1 VGARSA
7 GAVVIS
13 VLVSALAT
21 AMAPAGP
28 ASSLDCDRSVGSCPA
43 LLHEQE
49 AAAANQASL
58 TGVDQQLAYT
68 IGAVAA
74 LAQVVSDLQHKVE
87 QQQARVKTTAGR
99 LEALARQLRFTQ
111 ADVDRTQAELV
122 IHQQL
127 LYQRVRGLDK
137 AGGISYLE
145 LIVTSNTFTQLVN
158 RVSTI
163 DRVIGGDQR
172 LVEELRVDRSRI
184 QRLHEQVERA
194 RAEQQQLLSQQQQ
207 DLVQLTRQQQ
217 AERDAY
223 AAQAALQAQLE
234 TREQALQVEKASIG
248 AHLQTLQADYQREL
262 SSLMSQRQG
271 GGASVGGS
279 FSIDTDLRRLP
290 QVDPG
295 ALDAYFSGTPFAGL
309 GAGFVAAGRRYGVN
323 PLYLVAH
330 AIEES
335 AFGNSQI
342 AQGKNNLFG
351 IAAYDSNPD
360 AARSFSSFQACIDFE
375 AQFVR
380 QDYLDPQGA
389 FYHGSTLRGMNV
401 SYATDPRWARN
412 IAAIYLTLPG
422 GLSAA

>member
-1 VGARSA
+1 
-7 GAVVIS
+7 VVIS
-13 VLVSALAT
+13 ALVSALVLT
-21 AMAPAGP
+21 GFGQAGSV
-28 ASSLDCDRSVGSCPA
+28 SSVDCDRSVSSCPA

-58 TGVDQQLAYT
+58 AGVDQQIAFS

-74 LAQVVSDLQHKVE
+74 LAQVVSELQGKVE
-87 QQQARVKTTAGR
+87 QQQAKVNATGAR
-99 LEALARQLRFTQ
+99 LDALARQLRFTQ
-111 ADVDRTQAELV
+111 ADVERTQAELV

-137 AGGISYLE
+137 AGSISYLE
-145 LIVTSNTFTQLVN
+145 VLVTSNSFTELVN
-158 RVSTI
+158 RISTI

-172 LVEELRVDRSRI
+172 LVEQLRVDRARI
-184 QRLHEQVERA
+184 RSLQEQLGRA
-194 RAEQQQLLSQQQQ
+194 REQQQQLLNQQQQ
-207 DLVQLTRQQQ
+207 ELAQLTRQQQ
-217 AERDAY
+217 AEQEAY
-223 AAQAALQAQLE
+223 AAQAALQVQLE
-234 TREQALQVEKASIG
+234 GRRQALQVEKASIG
-248 AHLQTLQADYQREL
+248 AQLQSLQTDYQREL
-262 SSLMSQRQG
+262 SWLMAQRQG
-271 GGASVGGS
+271 GGTSGS
-279 FSIDTDLRRLP
+279 GTFSLDTDLRRLP

-295 ALDAYFSGTPFAGL
+295 ALNAYFSGTPFAGL
-309 GAGFVAAGRRYGVN
+309 GPAFVSAGRRHGVN

-360 AARSFSSFQACIDFE
+360 AARSFPSFQACIDFE

-380 QDYLDPQGA
+380 QDYLDPQGS
-389 FYHGSTLRGMNV
+389 FYHGPTLRGMNV
-401 SYATDPRWARN
+401 SYASDQRWASN

-422 GLSAA
+422 GLSAV

>member
-1 VGARSA
+1 
-7 GAVVIS
+7 
-13 VLVSALAT
+13 
-21 AMAPAGP
+21 MAPAGP
-28 ASSLDCDRSVGSCPA
+28 ASSLDCDRSGSSCPG
-43 LLHEQE
+43 LLHEQD
-49 AAAANQASL
+49 AAAANQAGL

-137 AGGISYLE
+137 AGGISYVE

-184 QRLHEQVERA
+184 QRLHEQVDGA

-207 DLVQLTRQQQ
+207 ELVQLTRQQQ

-234 TREQALQVEKASIG
+234 SRKQALQVEKASIG
-248 AHLQTLQADYQREL
+248 AHLQSLQADYQ
-262 SSLMSQRQG
+262 QQ
-271 GGASVGGS
+271 
-279 FSIDTDLRRLP
+279 
-290 QVDPG
+290 
-295 ALDAYFSGTPFAGL
+295 
-309 GAGFVAAGRRYGVN
+309 
-323 PLYLVAH
+323 
-330 AIEES
+330 
-335 AFGNSQI
+335 
-342 AQGKNNLFG
+342 
-351 IAAYDSNPD
+351 
-360 AARSFSSFQACIDFE
+360 
-375 AQFVR
+375 
-380 QDYLDPQGA
+380 
-389 FYHGSTLRGMNV
+389 
-401 SYATDPRWARN
+401 
-412 IAAIYLTLPG
+412 
-422 GLSAA
+422 LSALLAQRRG

>member
-1 VGARSA
+1 
-7 GAVVIS
+7 VVIS
-13 VLVSALAT
+13 SLVVALVVT
-21 AMAPAGP
+21 GLAPAGL
-28 ASSLDCDRSVGSCPA
+28 ASSVECDRSVSACPA
-43 LLHEQE
+43 LLQEQA
-49 AAAANQASL
+49 AAAANQATL
-58 TGVDQQLAYT
+58 AGVDQQVAAT

-74 LAQVVSDLQHKVE
+74 LAQVVSELQRKVE
-87 QQQARVKTTAGR
+87 QQQAQVKATAGR
-99 LEALARQLRFTQ
+99 LDALARQLRFAQ
-111 ADVDRTQAELV
+111 ADVERTQAELV

-137 AGGISYLE
+137 AGTISYLE
-145 LIVTSNTFTQLVN
+145 LIVTSNSFTQLVN

-163 DRVIGGDQR
+163 DRVVGGDQR
-172 LVEELRVDRSRI
+172 LVAQLRVDRTRI
-184 QRLHEQVERA
+184 QGLHEQVDKA
-194 RAEQQQLLSQQQQ
+194 RAQQQQLLNQQQQ
-207 DLVQLTRQQQ
+207 ELAQLTRQQQ

-234 TREQALQVEKASIG
+234 SRRQALQVEKASIG
-248 AHLQTLQADYQREL
+248 AHLQSLQADYQRQL
-262 SSLMSQRQG
+262 SSLMAQRQG
-271 GGASVGGS
+271 GGAVGGGT
-279 FSIDTDLRRLP
+279 FSIDTDLRHLP
-290 QVDPG
+290 QVDQG
-295 ALDAYFSGTPFAGL
+295 ALNAYFSGTAFAGL
-309 GAGFVAAGRRYGVN
+309 GAAFIDAGRRNGVN

-342 AQGKNNLFG
+342 ARGKNNLFG

-401 SYATDPRWARN
+401 SYATDRRWASN